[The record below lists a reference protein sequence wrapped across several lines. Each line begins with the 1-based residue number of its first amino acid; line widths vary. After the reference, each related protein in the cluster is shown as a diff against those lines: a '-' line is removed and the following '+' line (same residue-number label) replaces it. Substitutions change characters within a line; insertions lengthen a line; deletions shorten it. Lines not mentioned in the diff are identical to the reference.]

1 MIRTILFSIAFLFAA
16 QAFSQTAV
24 HSKCVPVTQLTQPFL
39 AGQSTVQAINSLE
52 IDMDR
57 TGAMMKLNVD
67 LFEAG
72 YGATPSKVV
81 NVTEN
86 FSMAAVKTGMMI
98 DWAPDS
104 ANQVDFQYVITQQNE
119 LHVTT
124 AGPIP
129 PGTYK
134 ADFDLV
140 LISSYPD
147 GRMATGV
154 LKLAMT
160 CDETY
165 VY

>member
-1 MIRTILFSIAFLFAA
+1 MLRAVLSLVALLFASP
-16 QAFSQTAV
+16 AFSKMAV
-24 HSKCVPVTQLTQPFL
+24 HSQCKPVVQLTQPFL
-39 AGQSTVQAINSLE
+39 AGQAAVQAINTLE

-57 TGAMMKLNVD
+57 SGAKMKLNVD
-67 LFEAG
+67 LLEAG
-72 YGATPSKVV
+72 YGATPSRVV
-81 NVTEN
+81 NVTES
-86 FSMAAVKTGMMI
+86 FSMASVKTGMMI
-98 DWAPDS
+98 DWAKDPS
-104 ANQVDFQYVITQQNE
+104 NQIDFQYIITQQNE

>member
-1 MIRTILFSIAFLFAA
+1 MIRPVFFSIAFLFAS
-16 QAFSQTAV
+16 QAFSQVAV
-24 HSKCVPVTQLTQPFL
+24 HSKCKPVSQLTQSFL
-39 AGQSTVQAINSLE
+39 AGQATVQAINSLE

-57 TGAMMKLNVD
+57 TGAKMKLNVD

-81 NVTEN
+81 NVTES
-86 FSMAAVKTGMMI
+86 FSMAALKTGMMI
-98 DWAPDS
+98 DWAKDP
-104 ANQVDFQYVITQQNE
+104 ANQVDFQYIITQQNE

-124 AGPIP
+124 AGPVP

>member
-1 MIRTILFSIAFLFAA
+1 MIRTVLFSIAFLFAS

-39 AGQSTVQAINSLE
+39 AGQATVQKINTLE

-57 TGAMMKLNVD
+57 TGAKMKLNID

-86 FSMAAVKTGMMI
+86 FSMAAIKTGMMI
-98 DWAPDS
+98 DWAKDP
-104 ANQVDFQYVITQQNE
+104 ANQVDFQYIVTQQNE

>member
-1 MIRTILFSIAFLFAA
+1 MIRTAFLSMVFLLAP

-24 HSKCVPVTQLTQPFL
+24 HSKCKPVAQLTQPFL
-39 AGQSTVQAINSLE
+39 AGQATVQAINSLE

-57 TGAMMKLNVD
+57 TGAKMKINVD
-67 LFEAG
+67 LFESG

-98 DWAPDS
+98 DWAKDS
-104 ANQVDFQYVITQQNE
+104 GNQVDFQYIITQQNE

>member
-1 MIRTILFSIAFLFAA
+1 MIRAAFLSMVFLFSS

-24 HSKCVPVTQLTQPFL
+24 HSKCKPVAQLTQPFL
-39 AGQSTVQAINSLE
+39 AGQATVQAINSLE

-57 TGAMMKLNVD
+57 TGATMKLNID

-86 FSMAAVKTGMMI
+86 FSMAAIKTGMMI
-98 DWAPDS
+98 EWAKDP
-104 ANQVDFQYVITQQNE
+104 ANQVDFQYIITQQNE

-154 LKLAMT
+154 LKFPMT

>member
-1 MIRTILFSIAFLFAA
+1 MIRTVFFSIAFLFAS
-16 QAFSQTAV
+16 QAFSQVAV
-24 HSKCVPVTQLTQPFL
+24 HSKCKPVSQLTQPFL
-39 AGQSTVQAINSLE
+39 AGQATVQAINSLE

-57 TGAMMKLNVD
+57 TGAKMKLNVD

-98 DWAPDS
+98 DWAKDP
-104 ANQVDFQYVITQQNE
+104 ANQVDFQYIITQQNE

-124 AGPIP
+124 AGPVP